1 MNFGS
6 SVVKLNKKYRI
17 KINGLNYR
25 LRLIVFKYI
34 SLMKLMPLQKLFLV
48 AVIVIFTAPF
58 FFASCKKEVSSA
70 VNFKYDKEIV
80 PSMHTDSVRMLV
92 SDSGLI
98 KYKMTA
104 KIWDVFDEA
113 KDPYWFFPQ
122 GGYLEKFD
130 TAFVVVFTIK
140 ADTVWNYTRRKL
152 WRLKGNVFARNIVGE
167 TFSGDEFFWNQQEQK
182 IYSNKLVEVNRP
194 EKGVLIARNG
204 MVANQQMTAYEFM
217 EVGENAGKKTVFYV
231 NENEENKEEKAE

>member
-1 MNFGS
+1 
-6 SVVKLNKKYRI
+6 
-17 KINGLNYR
+17 
-25 LRLIVFKYI
+25 
-34 SLMKLMPLQKLFLV
+34 MPLQKLFLV

>member
-1 MNFGS
+1 
-6 SVVKLNKKYRI
+6 
-17 KINGLNYR
+17 
-25 LRLIVFKYI
+25 
-34 SLMKLMPLQKLFLV
+34 MKLMPLQKLFLV

-231 NENEENKEEKAE
+231 NENEENKEATEE

>member
-1 MNFGS
+1 
-6 SVVKLNKKYRI
+6 
-17 KINGLNYR
+17 
-25 LRLIVFKYI
+25 
-34 SLMKLMPLQKLFLV
+34 MKLMPLQKLFLV